1 MPFGVGLEQVAA
13 TAGGGAVAGG
23 VAGYA
28 AKKLVKLAAVVVVL
42 EVGLLAALERN
53 GVLAVQWD
61 ALDGLVAGLGMNLE
75 SGLFGAASAVAAL
88 PVGAGLAGGFL
99 TGFKVA

>member
-1 MPFGVGLEQVAA
+1 MLFGVGLEQVAA

-42 EVGLLAALERN
+42 EVGLLAVLDRKEI
-53 GVLAVQWD
+53 LAVQWD
-61 ALDGLVAGLGMNLE
+61 ALDGLVAGLGANLE
-75 SGLFGAASAVAAL
+75 PGLLGAMSVVAAL
-88 PVGAGLAGGFL
+88 PIGAGLAGGFL
-99 TGFKVA
+99 AGFKVA